1 LLRDKKFWIGVAIS
15 IVFLYLTFR
24 GQDFGKIGESLSRV
38 NYWALL
44 PALGCYFIGVWI
56 RALRWGVLLSPVR
69 KGIHPNGLFKV
80 LAIGYMG
87 NDILPARLGD
97 VIRVYVLS
105 RRENVTK
112 SATLAT
118 ILVERIFDGLTMIGF
133 LAGSA
138 LFIQLNADL
147 TLALRVSTILF
158 LAGLLVFVFLAAAP
172 ERIVTLI
179 RLILGRSPI
188 GKVIPEA
195 LHERALHMTT
205 SFVTGLSVLR
215 SWRGLLSVMGL
226 SVAAWGAEAAMYYIL
241 GAWGFGL
248 QIPVHAYTLTTAAA
262 NLGTLVPSSPGYI
275 GVFEGIAIPVL
286 TNVFGLEDHIAASYV
301 VLLHAALYFPVTLLG
316 LFYMVRESVS
326 WSELAALEK
335 KEAAGQPAVA
345 EDEHDSGTPGGTRG
359 DDSGDNAGGTDPML
373 STRVGLAPGAG
384 GRAEAVERGAAQSG
398 KR

>member
-1 LLRDKKFWIGVAIS
+1 MLRDKKFWIGVAIS
-15 IVFLYLTFR
+15 IIFLYLTFR

-38 NYWALL
+38 HYWALI
-44 PALGCYFIGVWI
+44 PALACYFGGVWI

-69 KGIHPNGLFKV
+69 KGIHPNRLFRF

-97 VIRVYVLS
+97 VIRVYILS
-105 RRENVTK
+105 RRESVTK

-138 LFIQLNADL
+138 LFIQINADL

-172 ERIVTLI
+172 QRIVTLI
-179 RLILGRSPI
+179 RLILGRSPV
-188 GKVIPEA
+188 GKVIPES

-205 SFVTGLSVLR
+205 SFVEGLSVLR
-215 SWRGLLSVMGL
+215 NWRGLLSVMGL
-226 SVAAWGAEAAMYYIL
+226 SVAAWSAEAAMYYII
-241 GAWGFGL
+241 GAWGFDL
-248 QIPVHAYTLTTAAA
+248 QIPVHAYTMTTAAA

-286 TNVFGLEDHIAASYV
+286 TNVFSLGPHIAASYV

-335 KEAAGQPAVA
+335 KEAAGQPAV
-345 EDEHDSGTPGGTRG
+345 EE
-359 DDSGDNAGGTDPML
+359 DDSGDNAGGSGGPGDML
-373 STRVGLAPGAG
+373 SVSVGGVPAAGVRTGA
-384 GRAEAVERGAAQSG
+384 RDAAQSG

>member
-1 LLRDKKFWIGVAIS
+1 MLRDKKFWIGVAIS

-38 NYWALL
+38 HYWALI
-44 PALGCYFIGVWI
+44 PALACYFAGVWI

-69 KGIHPNGLFKV
+69 KGIHPNRLFRF

-105 RRENVTK
+105 RRESVTK

-138 LFIQLNADL
+138 LFIQINADL

-172 ERIVTLI
+172 QRIVTLI
-179 RLILGRSPI
+179 RLILGRSPV
-188 GKVIPEA
+188 GKVIPES

-205 SFVTGLSVLR
+205 SFVEGLSVLR
-215 SWRGLLSVMGL
+215 NWRGLLSVMGL
-226 SVAAWGAEAAMYYIL
+226 SVAAWSAEAAMYYII
-241 GAWGFGL
+241 GAWGFDL
-248 QIPVHAYTLTTAAA
+248 QIPVHAYTMTTAAA

-286 TNVFGLEDHIAASYV
+286 TNVFRLDDHIAASYV

-335 KEAAGQPAVA
+335 KEAAGQPAV
-345 EDEHDSGTPGGTRG
+345 EE
-359 DDSGDNAGGTDPML
+359 DDSGDTAG
-373 STRVGLAPGAG
+373 GAG
-384 GRAEAVERGAAQSG
+384 GAGEMLSVPVGGAPAAGVRTGERDTAQSG